1 MRQNFFMLVDEQLN
15 SLLTERE
22 DITEWIW
29 KIAVD
34 TGSEVRYFDLLH
46 GKVFVLESGFL
57 AAFVLFHDTRLP
69 LAVGARSQRL

>member
-1 MRQNFFMLVDEQLN
+1 MLVDEQLN

-46 GKVFVLESGFL
+46 GKVFVLELRFL
-57 AAFVLFHDTRLP
+57 AAFFTARLP
-69 LAVGARSQRL
+69 LAVGARLQRL

>member
-57 AAFVLFHDTRLP
+57 AAFFTTRLP
-69 LAVGARSQRL
+69 LAVGARLQRL